1 MISCRELAALLGD
14 YVSDE
19 LPPERRDYVDQH
31 MQSCAKCTAYFESY
45 VAVIQLT
52 RRLPP
57 APLPQGLAQRFT
69 QALGEQQ
76 KPV

>member
-14 YVSDE
+14 YVSDD
-19 LPPERRDYVDQH
+19 LPSERRDHVDKH
-31 MQSCAKCTAYFESY
+31 MTHCSHCAAYFQSY
-45 VAVIQLT
+45 VTVIQLT

-69 QALGEQQ
+69 QALGNQQ
-76 KPV
+76 R

>member
-14 YVSDE
+14 YVSDD
-19 LPPERRDYVDQH
+19 LPPECRGHIDTH
-31 MQSCAKCTAYFESY
+31 MTHCSHCAAYFQSY

-57 APLPQGLAQRFT
+57 APLPQGLARRFT
-69 QALGEQQ
+69 QALGDQER
-76 KPV
+76 